1 VRVQATSAAS
11 QVRAGHKATFV
22 VWVWS
27 AKEASYG
34 ASVRASIGTAK
45 DVDAPGFMICP
56 VPDGTTC
63 RVGNLPVG
71 QVDELETAV
80 DVQSKAALGEQVTL
94 TAAASA
100 KGSLSDS
107 GSATDV
113 VVLTPTVSPT
123 LPGVTLPPTSL
134 PPIPG
139 TATSPSNPAGLF
151 PTVPPSTSPST
162 STPGFPRVR
171 PHSGAH
177 PAVAAA
183 SATVPVDARLIG
195 GQLAGLAVLA
205 GAIAIAVVR
214 LSLRRPRAHDPA
226 GKSQQPKSQ

>member
-1 VRVQATSAAS
+1 
-11 QVRAGHKATFV
+11 VRAGHKATFV

-27 AKEASYG
+27 AKAASYG
-34 ASVRASIGTAK
+34 ASVSASIGKAK
-45 DVDAPGFMICP
+45 YVDAPSFMICP

-100 KGSLSDS
+100 KGSLADS
-107 GSATDV
+107 GAATDV
-113 VVLTPTVSPT
+113 VVLTPTASPS
-123 LPGVTLPPTSL
+123 LPGVTLPSTSL

-151 PTVPPSTSPST
+151 PTVPPSS
-162 STPGFPRVR
+162 STPGTGAPSFPRVR
-171 PHSGAH
+171 PHSGTHA
-177 PAVAAA
+177 AAAAA

-214 LSLRRPRAHDPA
+214 LSLRRPRVHDSA
-226 GKSQQPKSQ
+226 GKPQQPK